1 MKFPRQHKTKRQKS
15 KGIVNLLNTYN
26 FTTNQ
31 DKQITIKA
39 YFVEEAIIKF
49 QKNYQRIGQKY
60 YHPVVFT
67 KVEKVA

>member
-1 MKFPRQHKTKRQKS
+1 MKFTRQHKTKRQKS
-15 KGIVNLLNTYN
+15 EEIVNLLNTYN

-67 KVEKVA
+67 KVEKAA